1 MKFGTI
7 KRIQKEMPNDKPA
20 PSMEVKKIYFSK
32 NEKYIV
38 MITGNQ
44 MIVLEVTDHSFEVK
58 NQIYLPH
65 DKVDESQVEVDSMDT
80 DSDLNQSF
88 NSSDFEKEKDEELKR
103 KMTRVLTYQEKD
115 ENNYSKK
122 KILSPE
128 ELEAKRRKMELE

>member
-1 MKFGTI
+1 VFEEMK
-7 KRIQKEMPNDKPA
+7 KAERRRLWKWAMR
-20 PSMEVKKIYFSK
+20 MEVKKIYFSK